1 MSGVASEN
9 TSRAP
14 LTTFSGDKARFE
26 NFVNAAQTDNVWDS
40 QGLTDQATLGK
51 RVYHEG
57 YPNTWFSYLADARKR
72 GITSYQFRAPGEWF
86 SELYAAWKIGKL
98 KAGHPAEVWLKKLNV
113 KPKA

>member
-1 MSGVASEN
+1 VLDCILRNPAVPP
-9 TSRAP
+9 TA
-14 LTTFSGDKARFE
+14 FKGDKGKFDSFIA
-26 NFVNAAQTDNVWDS
+26 AAQTDNVWDS
-40 QGLTDQATLGK
+40 QALTDQATLGK

-98 KAGHPAEVWLKKLNV
+98 KPGHPAEAWLKKLKV
-113 KPKA
+113 